1 MRQSLFALL
10 LLVPAVAMADGRCEF
25 HADRHLDLDF
35 SGVRQVRF
43 LTGSYELEVAGNASG
58 NRGSADGKACASDK
72 DALENLV
79 ITQSRDGDVLT
90 VTLGNFAPQWHWN
103 SGYNDLRVTASVPAG
118 VPVRVEVASGTAK
131 VRSVASLDTTVAS
144 GLLKAEGVK
153 GQVGARVASGQATFT
168 DIGSLNV
175 ESVASGSLDAR
186 QIRGN
191 ASLGSVASGSL
202 RVSGVNGNV
211 SARGVASGGLTVSDV
226 KGSLAVDHKG
236 SGSINYSGIGGTVDV
251 PKDR

>member
-1 MRQSLFALL
+1 MRQSLLALL

-25 HADRHLDLDF
+25 HADRHLDLDL

-58 NRGSADGKACASDK
+58 NRGTADGKACASDK

-90 VTLGNFAPQWHWN
+90 VTLGNLAPHRHSN
-103 SGYNDLRVTASVPAG
+103 SGYSDLHVTASVPAG
-118 VPVRVEVASGTAK
+118 LPVRVEVASGTAK
-131 VRSVASLDTTVAS
+131 VRSVAALESTVAS
-144 GLLKAEGVK
+144 GLLKADGVK
-153 GQVGARVASGQATFT
+153 GAVSGRVASGQATFT

-186 QIRGN
+186 QVRGD
-191 ASLGSVASGSL
+191 AMLGPVASGSM
-202 RVSGVNGNV
+202 RVSGVSGKV
-211 SARGVASGGLTVSDV
+211 SARGVASGGLTVNDV
-226 KGSLAVDHKG
+226 KGSLSVEHKG